1 MTDKNPHVQDLQ
13 RYGGLTPMRA
23 SPLTVRPAI
32 KITKSQHVPNTKPTQ
47 SQTTQPAKSQPT
59 KLAPATKSQP
69 TKPQTAN
76 PTLTPLWR
84 TDGGVRCIEGHVT
97 SMDLITANILECATC
112 SYGSTTVKNF
122 RFAVEAATC
131 GIITHLKDSQY
142 VFTIPNNAYTST
154 INLQIIEDKVGY
166 NKVEFN
172 SAECNL
178 VASITIFF
186 TTLTEAFE
194 FMKKTLLALCD
205 FDAVCKSR
213 IMAL

>member
-1 MTDKNPHVQDLQ
+1 M
-13 RYGGLTPMRA
+13 
-23 SPLTVRPAI
+23 
-32 KITKSQHVPNTKPTQ
+32 
-47 SQTTQPAKSQPT
+47 
-59 KLAPATKSQP
+59 
-69 TKPQTAN
+69 KPQTAN

-84 TDGGVRCIEGHVT
+84 TDGGIRCIEGHVT
-97 SMDLITANILECATC
+97 SMDLITANIQYKCATC

-131 GIITHLKDSQY
+131 GVITHIKDSHY
-142 VFTIPNNAYTST
+142 AFTIPNVAYTST

-178 VASITIFF
+178 TSKQLTEQLTKLPVVASVTIFF
-186 TTLTEAFE
+186 TTLTEAFD
-194 FMKKTLLALCD
+194 FMKKTLLTICD

-213 IMAL
+213 IMAM